1 MHQKKIEYL
10 LWTNRRIRNAIVALE
25 GSVGSKLKQTFSEMH
40 HVFNSLNAADDIEG
54 TVRDG
59 GFNCSGI
66 TYMLEPDFRFSDN
79 PKVFWIEFQA
89 VTLLFADKGLRGDVR
104 VEVLVMEALVNA
116 GMLLEALVGEGH
128 RKSDWPKEMGSKQ
141 HKGHITHE
149 EVIQEAKDVVERL
162 KGLGIKPMKERVMRD
177 VRKRL
182 LKSEREKENPREV
195 YKMDHIKKNIL
206 KDVWSDI
213 L

>member
-1 MHQKKIEYL
+1 MYRRRIDYL
-10 LWTNRRIRNAIVALE
+10 LWTNRRIRDAIIALE
-25 GSVGSKLKQTFSEMH
+25 ASVGYKLKPAFSEMH
-40 HVFNSLNAADDIEG
+40 NRLKNLNVADDIEG
-54 TVRDG
+54 TVKDG
-59 GFNCSGI
+59 GFDCSAI

-149 EVIQEAKDVVERL
+149 EVIQEAKDVVEWL

-182 LKSEREKENPREV
+182 LKSESEKENPREV
-195 YKMDHIKKNIL
+195 YKIDHIKKNIL